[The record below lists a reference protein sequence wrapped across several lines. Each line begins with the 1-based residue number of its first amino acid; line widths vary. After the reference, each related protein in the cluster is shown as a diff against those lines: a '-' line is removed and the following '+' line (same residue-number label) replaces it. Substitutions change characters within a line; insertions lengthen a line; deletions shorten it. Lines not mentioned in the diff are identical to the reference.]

1 MVLEKSQDR
10 YRGVLCNFCR
20 QPIPLPGI
28 VNRWGEQAQ
37 AAAPSSERA
46 LELLERSF
54 HIRCRCCEKESSYR
68 SSDVVE
74 VEGAP
79 RLRNFRGRA
88 GDRAGFLRGHGDLAK
103 AANA

>member
-1 MVLEKSQDR
+1 MVLEKSQDH

-20 QPIPLPGI
+20 QPIPLPAI
-28 VNRWGEQAQ
+28 VNRWGEQAK
-37 AAAPSSERA
+37 AAATGEHA
-46 LELLERSF
+46 AEALERSF

-79 RLRNFRGRA
+79 KPRNFRGRA
-88 GDRAGFLRGHGDLAK
+88 GDRANFLRGHGDLAK

>member
-20 QPIPLPGI
+20 QPIPLPAI
-28 VNRWGEQAQ
+28 VNRWGAEAQ
-37 AAAPSSERA
+37 VAGQGA
-46 LELLERSF
+46 LEAAERSF
-54 HIRCRCCEKESSYR
+54 HIRCRCCEKEASYR

-74 VEGAP
+74 VQGEP

-88 GDRAGFLRGHGDLAK
+88 GERSGFLRGHGDLAK
-103 AANA
+103 AANG